1 MESQE
6 YEVVIG
12 LEVHAQLSTKSKL
25 FCRCPVEFGD
35 EPNTNVCPVC
45 LGLPGVLPTL
55 NRKAVELAIKAGLAL
70 GCKISLRSRFAR
82 KHYFYPDLP
91 KGYQITQYT
100 EPLAYNGL
108 LDIGD
113 KRVRIR
119 RVHLEEDAGKLIHS
133 DVETLVDFNRCGV
146 PLIEIVTEPDMN
158 SAQEA
163 YRFLTTLRQILR
175 YLDVSSCDMEK
186 GEFRCEPNI
195 SLRVKGKELGIRR
208 EIKNL
213 NSFKTV
219 REALEFEIKYQRGVL
234 KKGGRVIQQ
243 TLLWNPEKRVCE
255 PMRGKEE
262 SEDYRYFPEPDLP
275 PLVIT
280 QEEIDRIRKS
290 LPELPHK
297 KRERFIKDYKLSFDT
312 ASIISEDREI
322 AIYYE
327 EVLKLLNEPK
337 LIANWMITEV
347 KRVLKEKKI
356 DIREFKVSPK
366 MLAELLGLVKGG
378 KITLNMAKAIF
389 HKMADEGKSAGEVI
403 KMKGIELVEDREF
416 LLKIAKQVV
425 EGNPDI
431 VKKYLKGKTTVI
443 GFLVGRGMKIAQ
455 GRLNPKDLKKN
466 IEEILKEKER

>member
-1 MESQE
+1 MESQK

-35 EPNTNVCPVC
+35 EPNTDVCPVC

-100 EPLAYNGL
+100 EPLAYDGV
-108 LDIGD
+108 LDIGG
-113 KRVRIR
+113 KKIRIR

-133 DVETLVDFNRCGV
+133 DIETLIDFNRCGV

-158 SAQEA
+158 SAEEA

-175 YLDVSSCDMEK
+175 YLGVSSCDMEK

-195 SLRVKGKELGIRR
+195 SLHLSGKGLGVRR

-213 NSFKTV
+213 NSLKAV
-219 REALEFEIKYQRGVL
+219 KEALEYEIRYQRETL
-234 KKGGRVIQQ
+234 KKGGKIIQE
-243 TLLWNPEKRVCE
+243 TLLWNPAEKRCE

-275 PLVIT
+275 PLVIRK
-280 QEEIDRIRKS
+280 EEIEEIKRS
-290 LPELPHK
+290 LPELPHQ
-297 KRERFIKDYKLSFDT
+297 KRERFLKEYKLPNNL
-312 ASIISEDREI
+312 ISVLVEEKGLAD
-322 AIYYE
+322 YYE
-327 EVLKLLNEPK
+327 EVVREIREPK
-337 LIANWMITEV
+337 LVANWIVTEM
-347 KRVLKEKKI
+347 KRVMREKGMGLKGFPI
-356 DIREFKVSPK
+356 SPK
-366 MLAELLGLVKGG
+366 SLAELLGFVKGNRISRI
-378 KITLNMAKAIF
+378 KAKEVF
-389 HKMADEGKSAGEVI
+389 YKMADTGKGAKEIIEEKGWELQRDKGEVLKIAEEVI
-403 KMKGIELVEDREF
+403 KRHPEIVE
-416 LLKIAKQVV
+416 
-425 EGNPDI
+425 
-431 VKKYLKGKTTVI
+431 KYRKGKTTVI
-443 GFLVGRGMKIAQ
+443 GFLIGEGM
-455 GRLNPKDLKKN
+455 RLSKGKFDPKELKKA
-466 IEEILKEKER
+466 IESLILEF